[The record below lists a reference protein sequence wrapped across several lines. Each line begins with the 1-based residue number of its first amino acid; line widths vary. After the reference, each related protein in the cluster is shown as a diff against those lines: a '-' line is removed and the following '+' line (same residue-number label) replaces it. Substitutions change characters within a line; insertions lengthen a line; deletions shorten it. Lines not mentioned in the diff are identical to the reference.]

1 VQWGVFNVLLGRTFV
16 SGLRT
21 KKNKKPSLFAALAVR
36 LVATAVPGY
45 FKHCWGG
52 SLYFRVYN
60 LCEESGCVLSRIVR

>member
-45 FKHCWGG
+45 FKHC
-52 SLYFRVYN
+52 
-60 LCEESGCVLSRIVR
+60 